1 MFLLRKYLRNES
13 VFETK
18 VKLILFRKRK
28 DFNLQTKVKV
38 LP

>member
-1 MFLLRKYLRNES
+1 LRSES

-18 VKLILFRKRK
+18 VKLLLFVKRK

-38 LP
+38 FP